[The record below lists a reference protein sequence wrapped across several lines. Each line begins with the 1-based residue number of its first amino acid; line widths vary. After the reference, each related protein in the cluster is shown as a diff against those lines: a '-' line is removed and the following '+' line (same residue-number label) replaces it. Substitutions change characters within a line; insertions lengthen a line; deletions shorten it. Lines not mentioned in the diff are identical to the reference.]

1 MTTEEL
7 KSKILEKCEVILN
20 DNPTPAKLAK
30 TYGELTQRDW
40 VESMCK
46 SVNPTWNSCTV
57 DPIPEIQNEQEN
69 QPLTKRPQEL
79 AFYLLFLIRKYFQSL
94 VLQKMV

>member
-1 MTTEEL
+1 MTAEEL
-7 KSKILEKCEVILN
+7 KSKILEKCEEVLN
-20 DNPTPAKLAK
+20 NDPSPADLVKLAK
-30 TYGELTQRDW
+30 IHGKLTQRDW

-69 QPLTKRPQEL
+69 
-79 AFYLLFLIRKYFQSL
+79 
-94 VLQKMV
+94 